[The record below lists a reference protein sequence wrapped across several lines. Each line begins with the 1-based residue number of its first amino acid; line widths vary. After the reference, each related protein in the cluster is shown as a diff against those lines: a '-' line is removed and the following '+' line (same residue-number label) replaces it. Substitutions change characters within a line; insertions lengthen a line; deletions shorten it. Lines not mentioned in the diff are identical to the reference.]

1 MLLAVPPPQTT
12 LPCVLSANVHSA
24 LICFSINSGR
34 APSLLSS
41 SLGAHPGPAR
51 PLWAHP
57 GPARCPQYSP
67 GPFAPAAAAARRA
80 AAAPTSPW
88 GNNTAATPPTPP
100 RPPPADAPLARR
112 LYGTAVSRRG
122 SHRKWGCSCLAAPLY
137 GKVGV
142 CSAAV
147 SAAWPWPRWLRR
159 CPRRCGSSCGS
170 TRCSASRSRARWA
183 GAVRGWSWG
192 GGGCWGRVPWGEA
205 EALPMRGRE
214 GNEAAW
220 AQPPGRRAFSRFVN
234 RGGSGRRALEGV
246 EVSPPLPWVILGL
259 SDQHSSFSGAVP
271 ADGPRVAV
279 PAGGA
284 AGLHQRQEVPAAD
297 KDIQRVWLW
306 HLRAPYSAQH
316 KEHVGIL
323 VRSVSVAEL

>member
-1 MLLAVPPPQTT
+1 MLSAVPPPQTT
-12 LPCVLSANVHSA
+12 PPCVLSANVHSA

-41 SLGAHPGPAR
+41 SLGAQRGPALS
-51 PLWAHP
+51 LWAHP

-112 LYGTAVSRRG
+112 LYGTAASRRG
-122 SHRKWGCSCLAAPLY
+122 SHRKWGRSCLAAPLY

-192 GGGCWGRVPWGEA
+192 GEVLGPRSLRRGWSASHEGPWGE
-205 EALPMRGRE
+205 RGRLSSAPRPE
-214 GNEAAW
+214 GLLPLCESRRVREEG
-220 AQPPGRRAFSRFVN
+220 PGRSW
-234 RGGSGRRALEGV
+234 GLP
-246 EVSPPLPWVILGL
+246 SPPLGHPWALWPTLLVLRC
-259 SDQHSSFSGAVP
+259 GAGWR
-271 ADGPRVAV
+271 ATSCR
-279 PAGGA
+279 AGWRSCRLTPT
-284 AGLHQRQEVPAAD
+284 AGSTGG
-297 KDIQRVWLW
+297 W
-306 HLRAPYSAQH
+306 
-316 KEHVGIL
+316 
-323 VRSVSVAEL
+323 